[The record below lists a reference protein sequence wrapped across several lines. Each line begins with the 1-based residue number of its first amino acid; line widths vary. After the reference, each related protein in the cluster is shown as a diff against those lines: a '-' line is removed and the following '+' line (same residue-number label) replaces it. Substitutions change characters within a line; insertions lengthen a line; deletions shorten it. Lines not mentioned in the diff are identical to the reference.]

1 MPTVVDL
8 IGAANNLADPQPT
21 LNRREAIL
29 GVIISTQVVS
39 WACGLFRFYTR
50 FFIIK
55 SPWWDDLFVLL
66 SMVSGWPCDKIV

>member
-1 MPTVVDL
+1 MPTLVDL
-8 IGAANNLADPQPT
+8 IGAANNLGEPEPT

-29 GVIISTQVVS
+29 GVIISHQILS
-39 WACGLFRFYTR
+39 WSCALFRFYTR

-66 SMVSGWPCDKIV
+66 SMVSGCQVDNPV